1 MTEEARLRKF
11 VTKRFITTLVI
22 VGIAEF
28 FISSL
33 LNHVILP
40 VVIPTIFPQ
49 INDPSDISS
58 GNVMFIAFMVFLYI
72 FAVIMN
78 NLIPSA
84 GQLLTNYIN
93 RHMYDLGFARTDD
106 PMASLDL
113 GDKIFLLIVIAG
125 IIILMLLPI
134 VIGAAVFSRSVSA
147 EFTKLDK
154 MRAEEQKAQDRKRY
168 LMISDIAH
176 DLKTPMTTV
185 SGYARALSEGMIK
198 PEKQQEYLDTITA
211 KTERM
216 NDIIQMLFNYS
227 RLDSDGFE
235 LVKAKVDV
243 CELVRECV
251 AASYTDIEDAGDEID
266 VDIPETELMGQIDK
280 VQLSRSINNLITNAV
295 RHNPKGTKIFIGV
308 KDEIDSARVFVA
320 DTGDAIPQ
328 ELADKLFEPFVMGDE
343 SRSTKG
349 GSGLGLS
356 VSRKI
361 CELHDGRLKLVQKPE
376 MGRYQLGAEYNKV
389 FVISLPV
396 EEN

>member
-33 LNHVILP
+33 LNHAILP

-58 GNVMFIAFMVFLYI
+58 GNVMFLAFMVFLYI

-78 NLIPSA
+78 KLMPST
-84 GQLLTNYIN
+84 GELLTSYIN
-93 RHMYDLGFARTDD
+93 RHMHDLGFVQTDN
-106 PMASLDL
+106 PMASMSL
-113 GDKIFLLIVIAG
+113 GDKIFLMLMITGIV
-125 IIILMLLPI
+125 ILMLAPI
-134 VIGAAVFSRSVSA
+134 VIGATLFTRAVSL

-198 PEKQQEYLDTITA
+198 PERQQEYLETITA

-235 LVKAKVDV
+235 LVKAKLDI

-251 AASYTDIEDAGDEID
+251 AASYTDIENAGDEID
-266 VDIPETELMGQIDK
+266 INIPETQLMCQIDR

-295 RHNPKGTKIFIGV
+295 RHNPKGTKIYIGV

-320 DTGDAIPQ
+320 DSGEAIPQ
-328 ELADKLFEPFVMGDE
+328 ELEEKLFEPFVMGDE

>member
-1 MTEEARLRKF
+1 MTEEVRLRKF
-11 VTKRFITTLVI
+11 ITKRFIVTLVL

-28 FISSL
+28 FISSF
-33 LNHVILP
+33 LNHVMLP
-40 VVIPTIFPQ
+40 SVIPAIFPELS
-49 INDPSDISS
+49 DPAD
-58 GNVMFIAFMVFLYI
+58 V
-72 FAVIMN
+72 
-78 NLIPSA
+78 SA
-84 GQLLTNYIN
+84 GTV
-93 RHMYDLGFARTDD
+93 
-106 PMASLDL
+106 
-113 GDKIFLLIVIAG
+113 IFLLVILILNVVAGFLDKLIPAGGRVLSLYITRELEKIGFAAPDSAITDMSLKDTVFLILTFVAIVIV
-125 IIILMLLPI
+125 MLAPI
-134 VIGAAVFSRSVSA
+134 VIGSWLFTGRVSR
-147 EFTKLDK
+147 EFRELDR

-235 LVKAKVDV
+235 LVKAPLDI
-243 CELVRECV
+243 CELARECV
-251 AASYTDIEDAGDEID
+251 AASYTDIEEAGDEID
-266 VDIPETELMGQIDK
+266 IDIPEERLMCQIDK
-280 VQLSRSINNLITNAV
+280 VQLARSINNLITNAV
-295 RHNPKGTKIFIGV
+295 KHNPKGTKIFIGV
-308 KDEIDSARVFVA
+308 KDEIDSARLFIA
-320 DTGDAIPQ
+320 DSGEAIPEDLEQ
-328 ELADKLFEPFVMGDE
+328 KLFEPFVMGDE

-361 CELHDGRLKLVQKPE
+361 CELHGGRLKLVQKPE
-376 MGRYQLGAEYNKV
+376 MGRYQLDPGYNKV

-396 EEN
+396 EDN

>member
-33 LNHVILP
+33 LNHAILP
-40 VVIPTIFPQ
+40 VVIPALFPQ
-49 INDPSDISS
+49 ITDVSDISS
-58 GNVMFIAFMVFLYI
+58 GNVMFIAFMVFLYV

-78 NLIPSA
+78 KLLPSA
-84 GQLLTNYIN
+84 GEFLTNYIN
-93 RHMYDLGFARTDD
+93 RHMYELGFARTGN
-106 PMASLDL
+106 PMASMDL
-113 GDKIFLLIVIAG
+113 EDKIFLFVMIAG
-125 IIILMLLPI
+125 IIILLLAPI
-134 VIGAAVFSRSVSA
+134 IIGAAIFTRSVSL

-154 MRAEEQKAQDRKRY
+154 IRAKEQKAQDRKRY

-235 LVKAKVDV
+235 LVKAKVDI

-251 AASYTDIEDAGDEID
+251 AASYTDIEEAGDEID
-266 VDIPETELMGQIDK
+266 VDIPETSLTGQIDK

-308 KDEIDSARVFVA
+308 KDESDSARVFVA
-320 DTGDAIPQ
+320 DNGDAIPQ
-328 ELADKLFEPFVMGDE
+328 ELAEKLFEPFVMGDE
-343 SRSTKG
+343 SRSSKG

-376 MGRYQLGAEYNKV
+376 MGRYQLDPEYNKV

>member
-1 MTEEARLRKF
+1 MTEETKLRKF

-33 LNHVILP
+33 INHALLP
-40 VVIPTIFPQ
+40 ALIPAIFPQ

-84 GQLLTNYIN
+84 GQFLTNYIN

-113 GDKIFLLIVIAG
+113 GDKILLLIVIAG

-235 LVKAKVDV
+235 LVRAKVDV

>member
-11 VTKRFITTLVI
+11 ITKRFITTLVI

-33 LNHVILP
+33 INHALLP
-40 VVIPTIFPQ
+40 ALIPAIFPQ

-84 GQLLTNYIN
+84 GQFLTNYIN

-154 MRAEEQKAQDRKRY
+154 IRAEEQKAQDRKRY

-198 PEKQQEYLDTITA
+198 PEKQQEYLETITA

-235 LVKAKVDV
+235 LVRARTDI

-251 AASYTDIEDAGDEID
+251 AASYTDIEEAGDEID
-266 VDIPETELMGQIDK
+266 IDIPEKELMCQIDK
-280 VQLSRSINNLITNAV
+280 VQFSRSINNLITNAV

-308 KDEIDSARVFVA
+308 KDEMDLARVFVA
-320 DTGDAIPQ
+320 DSGEAIPD
-328 ELADKLFEPFVMGDE
+328 ELEAKLFEPFVMGDE

-356 VSRKI
+356 VSKKI

-376 MGRYQLGAEYNKV
+376 MGRYQLDPEYNKV

-396 EEN
+396 EEI

>member
-1 MTEEARLRKF
+1 MTEETRLRKF

-33 LNHVILP
+33 LNHAILP

-84 GQLLTNYIN
+84 GQFLTNYIN

-216 NDIIQMLFNYS
+216 NDIIQMLFKYS

-266 VDIPETELMGQIDK
+266 VDIPETVLMGQIDK

-361 CELHDGRLKLVQKPE
+361 CELHDGKLKLVQKPE

>member
-1 MTEEARLRKF
+1 MTEETKLRKF

-33 LNHVILP
+33 INHALLP
-40 VVIPTIFPQ
+40 ALIPAIFPQ

-84 GQLLTNYIN
+84 GQFLTNYIN

-113 GDKIFLLIVIAG
+113 GDKILLLIVIAG

>member
-33 LNHVILP
+33 LNHAILP
-40 VVIPTIFPQ
+40 VVIPALFPQ
-49 INDPSDISS
+49 ITDVSDISS
-58 GNVMFIAFMVFLYI
+58 GNVMFIAFMVFLYV

-78 NLIPSA
+78 KLLPSA
-84 GQLLTNYIN
+84 GEFLTNYIN
-93 RHMYDLGFARTDD
+93 RHMYELGFARTGN
-106 PMASLDL
+106 PMASMDL
-113 GDKIFLLIVIAG
+113 EDKIFLFVMIAG
-125 IIILMLLPI
+125 IIILLLAPI
-134 VIGAAVFSRSVSA
+134 IIGAAIFTRSVSL

-154 MRAEEQKAQDRKRY
+154 IRAEEQKAQDRKRY

-235 LVKAKVDV
+235 LVKAKVDI

-251 AASYTDIEDAGDEID
+251 AASYTDIEEAGDEID
-266 VDIPETELMGQIDK
+266 VDIPETSLTGQIDK

-308 KDEIDSARVFVA
+308 KDESDSARVFVA
-320 DTGDAIPQ
+320 DNGDAIPQ
-328 ELADKLFEPFVMGDE
+328 ELAEKLFEPFVMGDE
-343 SRSTKG
+343 SRSSKG

-376 MGRYQLGAEYNKV
+376 MGRYQLDPEYNKV